1 MNEKRQWKLTSMQT
15 KTHVAQQV
23 YAADLGK
30 VVTIQPATRS
40 LEQNAL
46 LHALLTDIAR
56 QAKYLGKTRSVDVW
70 RGLFVS
76 GWEIATGKP
85 SEIVPGLEGEFLNV
99 RRSTTQMGV
108 KDLSSL
114 CEYIQ
119 AWAANE
125 GVRFSAPEWEGI

>member
-1 MNEKRQWKLTSMQT
+1 MSEKRQWKLTSMQT

-56 QAKYLGKTRSVDVW
+56 QAKYLGKTRSVDV
-70 RGLFVS
+70 
-76 GWEIATGKP
+76 
-85 SEIVPGLEGEFLNV
+85 
-99 RRSTTQMGV
+99 
-108 KDLSSL
+108 
-114 CEYIQ
+114 
-119 AWAANE
+119 
-125 GVRFSAPEWEGI
+125 